1 MVTEVPGLNL
11 LGRDAIKAL
20 GITVDDFFFST
31 AKAISSAEI
40 DRDLQSA
47 CSKLC
52 DDYADLFKSELG
64 CFRKTWSWK

>member
-40 DRDLQSA
+40 DRDL
-47 CSKLC
+47 
-52 DDYADLFKSELG
+52 
-64 CFRKTWSWK
+64 